1 MHTFTKFKY
10 HQNAEVPYNIDFM
23 HRGPIPSFYI
33 ANLESQ
39 NFSQTSRA
47 PRGLGVG
54 PVKKSHEI
62 KTSCFEVPYN
72 FAFMHRAWIP
82 TFYLVNLWS

>member
-10 HQNAEVPYNIDFM
+10 HYNVEVPYNIAFI
-23 HRGPIPSFYI
+23 HRGPIPSFYV

-39 NFSQTSRA
+39 NFSQTTWA
-47 PRGLGVG
+47 PRGPGVG
-54 PVKKSHEI
+54 TVKKLHKI

-72 FAFMHRAWIP
+72 FAFMHLAWIS
-82 TFYLVNLWS
+82 TFYLANLWS